1 MNIFYFES
9 NFKFFFFGGVG
20 GEEGG
25 KSNRIF
31 FHIESKS
38 NIFFLCEGVGV
49 GVGG

>member
-1 MNIFYFES
+1 MVE
-9 NFKFFFFGGVG
+9 GEG

-38 NIFFLCEGVGV
+38 NIFFFVRGWGW
-49 GVGG
+49 GGG